1 MATEANRIEKA
12 TFAGGCFWCIE
23 SAFEGAEGVISA
35 TSGYTGGS
43 EKTPS
48 YEQVAS
54 GATGHLEAVEV
65 TYDPEK
71 ISYVELL
78 DIFWRQIDPSDPGG
92 QFADRREGSSPTGAS
107 NTPRPSSYTTTCSAG
122 WLNNRSKK
130 SMTQVFSTKS

>member
-23 SAFEGAEGVISA
+23 SAFEGTEGVISA

-43 EKTPS
+43 EKNPS

-65 TYDPEK
+65 TFDPEK

-92 QFADRREGSSPTGAS
+92 QFDDRGKQ
-107 NTPRPSSYTTTCSAG
+107 YTTAIFVH
-122 WLNNRSKK
+122 ND
-130 SMTQVFSTKS
+130 M